1 MIIQYK
7 KIRPQELADSDC
19 LLLTLLI
26 SILLFVCMSKYSS
39 SHYQKRGDWK
49 SRHGHSGHRRSQ
61 SSDESSDEYSRR
73 RSENSREKSSHSK
86 IHHSFKRHSSKN
98 TMVKKVELLKNKIK
112 SDLKIAEN
120 YMKTNANMEKE
131 VKNMLTEGDRW
142 KEISEIEKSGFA
154 PQAFRSSDK
163 KKNERKVSVQEEERK
178 TFDTLENTSDY
189 FEGELTVPAVK
200 IPEVLYTDAN
210 EKFSIW
216 LKRQVKC
223 ILEVFVRICIL
234 KNVIFIYSVMKL
246 NASTLSQEPTLYTVI
261 FGLAAGACSSVLFQ
275 PLDVIK
281 TRFQNP
287 SPALRHASVYEISLH
302 TFKGEGIRG
311 FWKGTWPTLCRMV
324 PGVGFYFF
332 QVQLIDNFLSAS
344 IQPNLRHLLVGF
356 IARALTTVVFMP
368 LTIVKTRYES
378 FHYSYH
384 SIAQAIRLIIRKRHI
399 RGLTAGII
407 PTILRDAPYSGL
419 YLLFYRFQMRF
430 LEQKLDT
437 RLTDMQRFGCGFLAG
452 GVACLLTQPFDTVRS
467 RMQLFSTAENS
478 SLLVARQLLTKGGFL
493 ALFRGYTLRMAR
505 KSLMSALNWTL
516 FDLSY
521 CNKYLFPIIPSGLLQ
536 VTIAEKGVKMNVLDV
551 KVLNISSEYIFE
563 FYSSSDSGEVEILF
577 INCPI
582 QWELKNYP
590 MMNMLACVWVCSI
603 WLCDTSHAVK
613 LNCSCGQGG

>member
-1 MIIQYK
+1 LFACLNIHHHITK
-7 KIRPQELADSDC
+7 KETTGNQDMVIVDTVVLNLQMKALMNIPGEDQKTHVRS
-19 LLLTLLI
+19 LLI
-26 SILLFVCMSKYSS
+26 RKAII
-39 SHYQKRGDWK
+39 H
-49 SRHGHSGHRRSQ
+49 SR
-61 SSDESSDEYSRR
+61 
-73 RSENSREKSSHSK
+73 
-86 IHHSFKRHSSKN
+86 
-98 TMVKKVELLKNKIK
+98 
-112 SDLKIAEN
+112 
-120 YMKTNANMEKE
+120 ANMEKE

-178 TFDTLENTSDY
+178 TFDTLENASDY

-200 IPEVLYTDAN
+200 IPEV
-210 EKFSIW
+210 
-216 LKRQVKC
+216 
-223 ILEVFVRICIL
+223 
-234 KNVIFIYSVMKL
+234 
-246 NASTLSQEPTLYTVI
+246 
-261 FGLAAGACSSVLFQ
+261 

-287 SPALRHASVYEISLH
+287 SHALRHASVYEISLH

-356 IARALTTVVFMP
+356 SARALTTVVFMP

-407 PTILRDAPYSGL
+407 PTVLRDAPYSGL

-516 FDLSY
+516 FDRM
-521 CNKYLFPIIPSGLLQ
+521 CEWAENKRKS
-536 VTIAEKGVKMNVLDV
+536 
-551 KVLNISSEYIFE
+551 
-563 FYSSSDSGEVEILF
+563 
-577 INCPI
+577 
-582 QWELKNYP
+582 
-590 MMNMLACVWVCSI
+590 
-603 WLCDTSHAVK
+603 
-613 LNCSCGQGG
+613 

>member
-1 MIIQYK
+1 
-7 KIRPQELADSDC
+7 
-19 LLLTLLI
+19 
-26 SILLFVCMSKYSS
+26 
-39 SHYQKRGDWK
+39 
-49 SRHGHSGHRRSQ
+49 
-61 SSDESSDEYSRR
+61 
-73 RSENSREKSSHSK
+73 
-86 IHHSFKRHSSKN
+86 
-98 TMVKKVELLKNKIK
+98 
-112 SDLKIAEN
+112 
-120 YMKTNANMEKE
+120 
-131 VKNMLTEGDRW
+131 
-142 KEISEIEKSGFA
+142 
-154 PQAFRSSDK
+154 
-163 KKNERKVSVQEEERK
+163 
-178 TFDTLENTSDY
+178 
-189 FEGELTVPAVK
+189 
-200 IPEVLYTDAN
+200 
-210 EKFSIW
+210 
-216 LKRQVKC
+216 
-223 ILEVFVRICIL
+223 
-234 KNVIFIYSVMKL
+234 MKL
-246 NASTLSQEPTLYTVI
+246 NASTLGQEPTLYTVI

-356 IARALTTVVFMP
+356 SARALTTVVFMP

-407 PTILRDAPYSGL
+407 PTVLRDAPYSGL

-467 RMQLFSTAENS
+467 RMQLSSTAENS

-516 FDLSY
+516 FDRM
-521 CNKYLFPIIPSGLLQ
+521 CEWAENKRKS
-536 VTIAEKGVKMNVLDV
+536 
-551 KVLNISSEYIFE
+551 
-563 FYSSSDSGEVEILF
+563 
-577 INCPI
+577 
-582 QWELKNYP
+582 
-590 MMNMLACVWVCSI
+590 
-603 WLCDTSHAVK
+603 
-613 LNCSCGQGG
+613 

>member
-1 MIIQYK
+1 
-7 KIRPQELADSDC
+7 
-19 LLLTLLI
+19 
-26 SILLFVCMSKYSS
+26 
-39 SHYQKRGDWK
+39 
-49 SRHGHSGHRRSQ
+49 
-61 SSDESSDEYSRR
+61 
-73 RSENSREKSSHSK
+73 
-86 IHHSFKRHSSKN
+86 
-98 TMVKKVELLKNKIK
+98 
-112 SDLKIAEN
+112 
-120 YMKTNANMEKE
+120 
-131 VKNMLTEGDRW
+131 
-142 KEISEIEKSGFA
+142 
-154 PQAFRSSDK
+154 
-163 KKNERKVSVQEEERK
+163 
-178 TFDTLENTSDY
+178 
-189 FEGELTVPAVK
+189 
-200 IPEVLYTDAN
+200 
-210 EKFSIW
+210 
-216 LKRQVKC
+216 
-223 ILEVFVRICIL
+223 
-234 KNVIFIYSVMKL
+234 MKL
-246 NASTLSQEPTLYTVI
+246 NASTLSQEPTLYTII

-311 FWKGTWPTLCRMV
+311 FWK
-324 PGVGFYFF
+324 
-332 QVQLIDNFLSAS
+332 AS

-356 IARALTTVVFMP
+356 SARALTTVVFMP

-516 FDLSY
+516 FDRM
-521 CNKYLFPIIPSGLLQ
+521 CEWAENKRKS
-536 VTIAEKGVKMNVLDV
+536 
-551 KVLNISSEYIFE
+551 
-563 FYSSSDSGEVEILF
+563 
-577 INCPI
+577 
-582 QWELKNYP
+582 
-590 MMNMLACVWVCSI
+590 
-603 WLCDTSHAVK
+603 
-613 LNCSCGQGG
+613 